1 MKSEEWWT
9 LGLTMIETWPTLRQL
24 RGYSHEAQTV
34 AVPTPVFAES
44 STSESL
50 FGQKEHNPP
59 NVATTATVVTAP
71 HADARTAAKQQ
82 KMAQPSSQH
91 SLTPVPPLSET
102 DRRYKTAL
110 VGFETAMK
118 EDPTSHAT
126 DVALQSVVDLLHG
139 AEVLGDAS
147 LGLGSDNDS
156 SAPDNSEEAAKKRA
170 AELRR
175 EEVVKAMAQLCREQ
189 DEFNQEHGSS
199 ILRWKV
205 CYGAKPT
212 KDEPEA
218 APEAAPKEEAKQQA
232 EPSEA

>member
-1 MKSEEWWT
+1 
-9 LGLTMIETWPTLRQL
+9 
-24 RGYSHEAQTV
+24 
-34 AVPTPVFAES
+34 
-44 STSESL
+44 
-50 FGQKEHNPP
+50 
-59 NVATTATVVTAP
+59 
-71 HADARTAAKQQ
+71 
-82 KMAQPSSQH
+82 
-91 SLTPVPPLSET
+91 
-102 DRRYKTAL
+102 
-110 VGFETAMK
+110 MK

-205 CYGAKPT
+205 CS
-212 KDEPEA
+212 
-218 APEAAPKEEAKQQA
+218 APRPKASRRLRLAELA
-232 EPSEA
+232 EPSELVGTRWGAGAVGSSGAVQYTRPDTAVKHSVIPTPFFLHFLWFVAGHTVTSPESRHTRDASHSRVLLRTDAGGSSVAL